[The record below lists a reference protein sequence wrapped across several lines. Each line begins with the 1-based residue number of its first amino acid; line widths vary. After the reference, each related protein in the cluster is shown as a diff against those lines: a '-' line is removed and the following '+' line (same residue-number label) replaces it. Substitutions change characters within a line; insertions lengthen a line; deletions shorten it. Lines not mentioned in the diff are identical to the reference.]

1 MPQLTANCD
10 TLRQPPR
17 GRQAQTKMP
26 TDPPAGLILVPLKGA
41 ILLLTEA
48 EYRRAIFRGKWWRRQ
63 IALARRVAKAVTTS
77 PPPAPRTP

>member
-1 MPQLTANCD
+1 MPQLAEDCD

-26 TDPPAGLILVPLKGA
+26 TDPPAGLIPVLLKGT
-41 ILLLTEA
+41 ILPLTEA
-48 EYRRAIFRGKWWRRQ
+48 EYRRAIFRGKWRRQ

-77 PPPAPRTP
+77 PPPAPHTP